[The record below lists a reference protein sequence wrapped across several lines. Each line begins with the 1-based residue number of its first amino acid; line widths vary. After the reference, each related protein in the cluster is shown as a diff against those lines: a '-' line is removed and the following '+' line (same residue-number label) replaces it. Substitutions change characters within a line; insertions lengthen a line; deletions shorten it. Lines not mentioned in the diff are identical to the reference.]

1 MLCFLIFV
9 SLILTRLSVFTFQ
22 HRSLLFQH
30 SGLVCSFLLLLEADQ
45 LLCFLS
51 LVYLV
56 LTCLVEFTGQGQD
69 LLL

>member
-1 MLCFLIFV
+1 MLCFFSFV
-9 SLILTRLSVFTFQ
+9 SLILTCLAVFTLQ
-22 HRSLLFQH
+22 L
-30 SGLVCSFLLLLEADQ
+30 SGLVCSFFLLLEAEQ

-51 LVYLV
+51 LVYLI